1 MPNMSDAARKRFVA
15 DWVVK
20 TKKLATLY
28 AVMRWAR
35 DAGNVQK
42 AMNIAAILMDQNQQ
56 FEESIQGITYAK
68 VSLTPA
74 RLVNK

>member
-1 MPNMSDAARKRFVA
+1 MSDSARKPTIA

-20 TKKLATLY
+20 TKKLAKLY

-42 AMNIAAILMDQNQQ
+42 AMNITATLMDQNQQ
-56 FEESIQGITYAK
+56 LEEYMQGITYAK
-68 VSLTPA
+68 GSLTPA
-74 RLVNK
+74 RLVN